1 MRHLEAGEGG
11 EGGGGG
17 GGGREGGGRHLV
29 IEEHVVRGEDAQE
42 ETRAQGGG
50 EGGLGEELRGGC
62 KKGGQ
67 GHPAT

>member
-1 MRHLEAGEGG
+1 MRHLEAGEGR
-11 EGGGGG
+11 EVGG
-17 GGGREGGGRHLV
+17 GGGRHLV